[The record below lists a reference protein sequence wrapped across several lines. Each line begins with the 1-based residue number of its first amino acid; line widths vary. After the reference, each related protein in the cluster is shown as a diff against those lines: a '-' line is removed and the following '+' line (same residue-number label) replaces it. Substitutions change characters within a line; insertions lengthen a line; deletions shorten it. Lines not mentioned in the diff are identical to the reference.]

1 MAEYCK
7 NCKQLQDRLDEIAAS
22 RQSRSKALLAEA
34 IDILRD
40 CEQKWGCECPYC
52 DRDFGNKFESHA
64 DDCRLKRFLDT
75 ANSIVLAPGNNTS
88 VIAQHDGKGEG

>member
-1 MAEYCK
+1 MSDFEASVYK
-7 NCKQLQDRLDEIAAS
+7 KGFADGIAHAAS

-34 IDILRD
+34 IAILHE

-52 DRDFGNKFESHA
+52 DRDFGNDFESHA

-75 ANSIVLAPGNNTS
+75 ANYVNRQNPGS
-88 VIAQHDGKGEG
+88 A

>member
-1 MAEYCK
+1 MPYGWEEREAE
-7 NCKQLQDRLDEIAAS
+7 DRRQVRESRPS

-34 IDILRD
+34 IAILHE

-52 DRDFGNKFESHA
+52 DRDFGNDFESHA

-75 ANSIVLAPGNNTS
+75 AN
-88 VIAQHDGKGEG
+88 GKDETQDEAD

>member
-1 MAEYCK
+1 MTMAPYTP
-7 NCKQLQDRLDEIAAS
+7 QGIGVPHRDRPAAS

-34 IDILRD
+34 IAILHE

-52 DRDFGNKFESHA
+52 DRDFGNDFESHA

-75 ANSIVLAPGNNTS
+75 AN
-88 VIAQHDGKGEG
+88 GKDETQDEAD